1 MHRVFDLF
9 KVRLIFNDWHTD
21 DPEYR
26 LESPT
31 HQALGCIYGPVQAF
45 HEGSLQDMTAMSV
58 NIFLHA
64 AREHGLAYK
73 MQDVLSWAETMQG
86 QLGSR
91 RVKRLNQSQMG
102 CNCVKNI
109 PRLPSRC
116 GANPYY

>member
-73 MQDVLSWAETMQG
+73 MQDVLSWAETMHKTTV
-86 QLGSR
+86 R
-91 RVKRLNQSQMG
+91 
-102 CNCVKNI
+102 I
-109 PRLPSRC
+109 HD
-116 GANPYY
+116 NPNWKEELEELL